1 MNFDAESNDTLVYKN
16 EKCYKTIANG
26 YPLNSFAMR
35 VCNNRLQFPTIAVLD
50 EQMNHLDALNAF
62 FNPDMLKPVLKYY
75 AEDKFKIMNWQDY
88 INTQNNPKK

>member
-1 MNFDAESNDTLVYKN
+1 M
-16 EKCYKTIANG
+16 
-26 YPLNSFAMR
+26 
-35 VCNNRLQFPTIAVLD
+35 AVLD

-88 INTQNNPKK
+88 INTQTNPKK